1 MTAPARQDHE
11 PSSLEE
17 DLVAYLDDELDDE
30 ARTRL
35 ERRLADEPTVRESL
49 RKLTRVWDA
58 LETLPRAEVHEQFA
72 TTTVEA
78 VVAKESLSQANM
90 LATRRSRRWWISRG
104 GALAVCALVSF
115 VAVRWFWPDP
125 NEQLAKD
132 LPILERLDEY
142 RDARDIEFL
151 RLLHQE
157 KLFAEK
163 QSGEAADAR

>member
-1 MTAPARQDHE
+1 MTAPARQDRE

-17 DLVAYLDDELDDE
+17 DLVAYLDDELDDA
-30 ARTRL
+30 ARARL
-35 ERRLADEPTVRESL
+35 ERRLADEPSVRESL

-58 LETLPRAEVHEQFA
+58 LETLPRAEVQEQFA

-78 VVAKESLSQANM
+78 VVARESLSQANV
-90 LATRRSRRWWISRG
+90 LATRRGRRWWISG
-104 GALAVCALVSF
+104 VALLAVCGLASF

-132 LPILERLDEY
+132 LPILEKLDEY
-142 RDARDIEFL
+142 REARDIEFL

-157 KLFAEK
+157 KLFEEPR
-163 QSGEAADAR
+163 SGEKSNAR